1 MISPARHEK
10 MKPVQ
15 LALEV
20 ALHEL
25 VTQNGLHVTDVPDI
39 EYTWNI
45 DNSEAIKLIENAL
58 ATLSSHKDM

>member
-1 MISPARHEK
+1 MILPVGHEK
-10 MKPVQ
+10 MNPVQ

-25 VTQNGLHVTDVPDI
+25 VSQNGLHVTDVPDI
-39 EYTWNI
+39 KYTWDI

-58 ATLSSHKDM
+58 ATLS

>member
-1 MISPARHEK
+1 MNGGDEMILIKH
-10 MKPVQ
+10 
-15 LALEV
+15 ALEV

-39 EYTWNI
+39 KYTWNI

-58 ATLSSHKDM
+58 TTLSESKEA

>member
-1 MISPARHEK
+1 MNGGDEMIPIKH
-10 MKPVQ
+10 
-15 LALEV
+15 ALEV

-39 EYTWNI
+39 KYTWNI

-58 ATLSSHKDM
+58 ITLSESKEA